1 MLIFSQVYYNSF
13 FMLCKQ
19 FHKYFTKNFSEIV
32 IFSQYSYAIEFC
44 LDDCE
49 IMEKIFLFHKVFLV
63 DSYLSNSRQESVFF
77 FGFENSLLTWGLLFL
92 LKNALFKGPFI
103 NNLLLCS
110 QLPLT
115 FSLTI
120 YKITFVFPAIF

>member
-1 MLIFSQVYYNSF
+1 M
-13 FMLCKQ
+13 
-19 FHKYFTKNFSEIV
+19 
-32 IFSQYSYAIEFC
+32 EFC

-63 DSYLSNSRQESVFF
+63 NSYLSNLNEESVFF
-77 FGFENSLLTWGLLFL
+77 LVLKNSLQVRRLLFL
-92 LKNALFKGPFI
+92 LKNALFKGSFI
-103 NNLLLCS
+103 NNLLLCR

-115 FSLTI
+115 FSLAI

>member
-1 MLIFSQVYYNSF
+1 MLIISQIYYNSF

-19 FHKYFTKNFSEIV
+19 FHKHFTKKFSKIV
-32 IFSQYSYAIEFC
+32 IFFQYIYTIEFC

-63 DSYLSNSRQESVFF
+63 NSYLSNSKTESAFF
-77 FGFENSLLTWGLLFL
+77 PVLKNSLLTWRLLFL
-92 LKNALFKGPFI
+92 LKNALFKGPLI
-103 NNLLLCS
+103 NNFLLCS

>member
-19 FHKYFTKNFSEIV
+19 FHKHFTKNFSEIV
-32 IFSQYSYAIEFC
+32 IFFQYIYTIEFC

-63 DSYLSNSRQESVFF
+63 DGYLSNLSKESVFF
-77 FGFENSLLTWGLLFL
+77 MVLKNSLLTWRLLFL

-103 NNLLLCS
+103 NNFLLCR

-115 FSLTI
+115 FSLAI